1 MPFIA
6 FQKLRDSVSATFR
19 VDTRADRDILIDIAA
34 AQESGS
40 ALTMKQLVILQSGSA
55 TTTRR
60 RIRNLIDQGKIVR
73 LPNAQDGRSQL
84 YGIADQLWEM
94 SDEVSAA
101 LRLVYDD
108 FEKRAKASE
117 ASVRKRKTFI

>member
-1 MPFIA
+1 M
-6 FQKLRDSVSATFR
+6 
-19 VDTRADRDILIDIAA
+19 IDIAA
-34 AQESGS
+34 AQQLGN

-84 YGIADQLWEM
+84 YGLSDELWEM
-94 SDEVSAA
+94 SEEISAA
-101 LRLVYDD
+101 LKMVYED
-108 FEKRAKASE
+108 FEKRAKVSE
-117 ASVRKRKTFI
+117 SGARRRKTFV